1 MILCHTWVVV
11 FSYYEEICLRLEN
24 ARSNCDLAAVISDKP
39 RFLDPLRIVAPPG
52 SAVAVGA
59 ADEAKPS
66 TSPRVQSTRL

>member
-24 ARSNCDLAAVISDKP
+24 ARSNCELAAVISDKP

-52 SAVAVGA
+52 SAAAVGGCGVAVISVVA
-59 ADEAKPS
+59 EL
-66 TSPRVQSTRL
+66 QQQ

>member
-1 MILCHTWVVV
+1 MVV

-24 ARSNCDLAAVISDKP
+24 ARSNCELAAVISDKP

-52 SAVAVGA
+52 ATVGATVSAA

-66 TSPRVQSTRL
+66 TSPRIQSTSL

>member
-24 ARSNCDLAAVISDKP
+24 ARSNCELAAVISDKP
-39 RFLDPLRIVAPPG
+39 RFLGPLRIVGPG
-52 SAVAVGA
+52 AAVGA

-66 TSPRVQSTRL
+66 TSPRVQSTSL